1 MTMFKELAKRQSI
14 QKGRVFLGSPE
25 AEAESGSHSQI
36 PLDRVYKDYCGL
48 ISGLAYERFLVI
60 GRKGTGKSAFAEH
73 ICNLTKR
80 EPNMFAKFIRQS
92 DVSLEGIIQAG
103 LENGLKLEKENL
115 YKWLIL
121 TNILKLFSNNHAVR
135 ESKDYILLEQFLQRN
150 SGYIDIRE
158 AEVKELVKTQGF
170 DINISYLKRFFTS
183 KLNRSLE
190 IKQEKA
196 PFYKL
201 LPHLTEVTKKVL
213 TSQLEKEN
221 RNSYVLFFD
230 DLDIGFDAQN
240 PNSIDSLISLIR
252 VSKEINNDLFSK
264 NSIDAKVV
272 LLLRDDISKKI
283 SALKTDTAKI
293 FSSYSVNINW
303 YQDEYTINDN
313 DNNLHIK
320 KFINDR
326 IKYAFN
332 EEHLTFDPS
341 DPWSSL
347 VEEPFNGNVGFYKSS
362 FKYIL
367 DHTFFRPRDLLLFF
381 KPLSVHSYN
390 LPLNKRDVN
399 QLIGL
404 YCEEVIN
411 ELKNEL
417 SCFYTPSEVAGIF
430 SSFGAIVA
438 QSQAQNNNAISYN
451 DAVKIINENCATISA
466 KSLLSDMFE
475 RSLIGGVS
483 TTNGHYYFKHREP
496 KTTKYELTTNDSV
509 TVQHSL
515 RVYCQN
521 KGYV

>member
-1 MTMFKELAKRQSI
+1 MFKELAKRQSI
-14 QKGRVFLGSPE
+14 QSGRVFLGAPE
-25 AEAESGSHSQI
+25 AEAETGSNSQM
-36 PLDRVYKDYCGL
+36 PLDSVYKDYCGL
-48 ISGLAYERFLVI
+48 IPGLAHERFLVI

-73 ICNLTKR
+73 ICSIAKG

-92 DVSLEGIIQAG
+92 DVSLEGIVQAG
-103 LENGLKLEKENL
+103 LENGYELEKENL

-121 TNILKLFSNNHAVR
+121 TNILKLFAENHAAR
-135 ESKDYILLEQFLQRN
+135 ESKDYTLLEQFLKRN
-150 SGYIDIRE
+150 SGYIDVRE
-158 AEVKELVKTQGF
+158 SEVKELVRKQGF
-170 DINISYLKRFFTS
+170 DVNISYLKRFFTS

-201 LPHLTEVTKKVL
+201 LPHLKEVITKVL
-213 TSQLEKEN
+213 TSPYEKAN
-221 RNSYVLFFD
+221 KNSYVLFFD

-283 SALKTDTAKI
+283 AALKTDTAKI

-303 YQDEYTINDN
+303 YQDEYSANDSDN
-313 DNNLHIK
+313 DLYIK

-326 IKYAFN
+326 IRYSFK
-332 EEHLTFDPS
+332 EEHLEVDTV

-347 VEEPFNGNVGFYKSS
+347 VEEPFKNNHGFNRTS

-381 KPLSVHSYN
+381 KPLSVHVYN

-417 SCFYTPSEVAGIF
+417 SCFYTPSEVTGIF
-430 SSFGAIVA
+430 SSFGSIVA
-438 QSQAQNNNAISYN
+438 KSQSCGGGGSISY
-451 DAVKIINENCATISA
+451 DETVKIINENCSTVSA
-466 KSLLSDMFE
+466 ETLLKDMFE
-475 RSLIGGVS
+475 RSLIGSVAA
-483 TTNGHYYFKHREP
+483 NGHVYFKHREP
-496 KTTKYELTTNDSV
+496 RVTKYELKISDAV

-521 KGYV
+521 KGYA